1 MSKKEIRKLNAEKD
15 EGAIKKSRR
24 RKFAGK
30 IFASVF
36 VLLFVGIVIGT
47 TVGSYKLAESVWN
60 ENIGNEA
67 QVPFNELFFF
77 IQRRKKK

>member
-36 VLLFVGIVIGT
+36 VL
-47 TVGSYKLAESVWN
+47 
-60 ENIGNEA
+60 
-67 QVPFNELFFF
+67 
-77 IQRRKKK
+77 